1 MEAYL
6 DVFFWLGSMVL
17 FLVIEAITVG
27 LATIW
32 FAAGALVALLAAVF
46 GVGLIGQIFLF
57 FTASLILLIFTRP
70 IALKYMNPH
79 SVRTNYED
87 ALDKVVKVTA
97 RVDNRSGTGAAL
109 LNGQEWTAHLQDDD
123 GVMEVGE
130 LAKVTAVEGVKL
142 ILVPFETLETKE
154 RR

>member
-97 RVDNRSGTGAAL
+97 R
-109 LNGQEWTAHLQDDD
+109 LQDDD